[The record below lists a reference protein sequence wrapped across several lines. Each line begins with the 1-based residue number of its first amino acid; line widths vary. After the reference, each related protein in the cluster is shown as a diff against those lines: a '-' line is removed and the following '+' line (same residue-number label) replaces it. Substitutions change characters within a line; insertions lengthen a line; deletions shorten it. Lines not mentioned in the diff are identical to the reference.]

1 MKDTIKEII
10 DKLKNSSWENDEE
23 FISYKTLFY
32 NEVYELL
39 DYITS
44 LEQANKNTYETSQ
57 DLLSEM
63 QLIIDKAI
71 EYINDDL
78 KDYHTITSG
87 SANDLLKILKG
98 E

>member
-1 MKDTIKEII
+1 MNKEVKEII
-10 DKLKNSSWENDEE
+10 GELNIARLIYDLTLNPDECE
-23 FISYKTLFY
+23 ILYK
-32 NEVYELL
+32 
-39 DYITS
+39 YITS